1 LSHEAETNTS
11 NVPLK
16 SNSLIQNRALYL
28 LLCSR
33 TDSYFQRAVKQ
44 FEPFGDKALELIQK
58 QCAHISKM
66 DKHHFHEFTGLW
78 IQHSESATNF
88 LKQFT
93 YGKTTA
99 KDATN
104 TYTDEQL
111 VDHIFAGL

>member
-1 LSHEAETNTS
+1 
-11 NVPLK
+11 
-16 SNSLIQNRALYL
+16 
-28 LLCSR
+28 
-33 TDSYFQRAVKQ
+33 
-44 FEPFGDKALELIQK
+44 
-58 QCAHISKM
+58 M

-111 VDHIFAGL
+111 VDHIFAGLWAATKDVYKMAIQLYQLEHHKGKIFSLEDIEKTSLRLMKNWGGKRKYFTTNES